1 VLSLINRS
9 AFVLL
14 VLALASSGWAQCAG
28 WQSTAEARWS
38 CCASDDCPM
47 HRSDGDDSTGATM
60 VSQAQA
66 DSCCASAERGNA
78 TPSASPHVSSFP
90 VAVLTSP
97 IPALGSD
104 VAAFRTRNSR
114 TPTDVSPVPK
124 HLLLS
129 VFLI

>member
-1 VLSLINRS
+1 MRHWVGL
-9 AFVLL
+9 LL
-14 VLALASSGWAQCAG
+14 VLAFASSGWAQCAG
-28 WQSTAEARWS
+28 WQSTAEARWA
-38 CCASDDCPM
+38 CCMSDDCPM
-47 HRSDGDDSTGATM
+47 HRAGDEHSTRPTM

-66 DSCCASAERGNA
+66 DSCCASAERGHA

-90 VAVLTSP
+90 IAVLASP
-97 IPALGSD
+97 IPALGPD
-104 VAAFRTRNSR
+104 LAVFRARNSR